1 MILLQK
7 SEENIL
13 LKEQNKDHV
22 YGKKIEAVL
31 IGLMIGIVGLSA
43 STCSDKSETKGIIIQ
58 TEAGT
63 LRLMPLNDRSIRVR
77 FTRPDS
83 KEMEELIYVG
93 SKIPKYRIKESQSQA
108 ILSLIIFRQ
117 YIIRGI
123 IH

>member
-1 MILLQK
+1 MA
-7 SEENIL
+7 
-13 LKEQNKDHV
+13 
-22 YGKKIEAVL
+22 KKIEAVL

-93 SKIPKYRIKESQSQA
+93 STKIPKYRIKESQSQA
-108 ILSLIIFRQ
+108 ILSLDNISAI
-117 YIIRGI
+117 YN
-123 IH
+123 